1 MLAVGSCRL
10 NASENGI
17 LKKRHLK
24 RQRRD
29 DGKKRE
35 KHFRR
40 GNGSCKCPEET
51 HSLTWSKSS
60 LEGKAEGTWR
70 RYSQRCKVGR
80 LPKRTCLTWEGLVPY
95 LEGARKATRG
105 F

>member
-29 DGKKRE
+29 DGK
-35 KHFRR
+35 
-40 GNGSCKCPEET
+40 T
-51 HSLTWSKSS
+51 
-60 LEGKAEGTWR
+60 EGKAFQER
-70 RYSQRCKVGR
+70 
-80 LPKRTCLTWEGLVPY
+80 E
-95 LEGARKATRG
+95 RKLQMP
-105 F
+105 